1 MNKIQLKEL
10 LDKHKHW
17 VQATE
22 NYVSIKNILYLSPL
36 EVENI
41 EDTFLEVLQIQFPE
55 NTQDI
60 YEWFETDLA
69 GNPNMS
75 YDELWDLIENKNK

>member
-10 LDKHKHW
+10 LDKHW